1 MKGEIKP
8 VQPSFYDDIIRLPD
22 IIEKVLEAKRPNMLP
37 SRWVSCRRGR
47 CVLWRKF
54 SPILDLGSFTRT
66 CGSSTKLRHVSGS
79 LREAQVVLTLMK
91 SCSTIPCWNARS
103 ERLHILYF
111 CSQVK
116 EREDH
121 KVFQCLETYLGPI
134 KQTLLAETQQ
144 WIECLGALLEQTAK
158 QELENLIA
166 SLENLE
172 NCLVYPKNGD
182 ELETVL
188 AAIST
193 IWGMSLEVEITYREI
208 EERYRTLQMYG
219 LKIESKQVE
228 AARALPDRWT
238 AIFKRSK
245 EVHFRVTPLKEKYTE
260 ITKMQILKFLKEVG

>member
-1 MKGEIKP
+1 M
-8 VQPSFYDDIIRLPD
+8 
-22 IIEKVLEAKRPNMLP
+22 A
-37 SRWVSCRRGR
+37 
-47 CVLWRKF
+47 
-54 SPILDLGSFTRT
+54 LGSFTRT
-66 CGSSTKLRHVSGS
+66 CGSLTKLRLVSGS
-79 LREAQVVLTLMK
+79 LSEAPAVLTLMK
-91 SCSTIPCWNARS
+91 SSSTIPCLNGRS
-103 ERLHILYF
+103 GTFHILYF
-111 CSQVK
+111 CWQVK

-219 LKIESKQVE
+219 LKIEKKQVE

-260 ITKMQILKFLKEVG
+260 ITKMQILKFLKEVGWYIEELYPTP

>member
-1 MKGEIKP
+1 M
-8 VQPSFYDDIIRLPD
+8 
-22 IIEKVLEAKRPNMLP
+22 
-37 SRWVSCRRGR
+37 
-47 CVLWRKF
+47 
-54 SPILDLGSFTRT
+54 
-66 CGSSTKLRHVSGS
+66 
-79 LREAQVVLTLMK
+79 
-91 SCSTIPCWNARS
+91 
-103 ERLHILYF
+103 
-111 CSQVK
+111 K

-260 ITKMQILKFLKEVG
+260 ITKMQILKFLKEVGRQ

>member
-1 MKGEIKP
+1 MRTLEE
-8 VQPSFYDDIIRLPD
+8 VQSY
-22 IIEKVLEAKRPNMLP
+22 
-37 SRWVSCRRGR
+37 
-47 CVLWRKF
+47 
-54 SPILDLGSFTRT
+54 LGSWKFYKNLWKFNKAET
-66 CGSSTKLRHVSGS
+66 CERFLERGPSCVDFDEKLLYYS
-79 LREAQVVLTLMK
+79 LL
-91 SCSTIPCWNARS
+91 
-103 ERLHILYF
+103 ER
-111 CSQVK
+111 QVK

-260 ITKMQILKFLKEVG
+260 ITKMQILKFLKEVR